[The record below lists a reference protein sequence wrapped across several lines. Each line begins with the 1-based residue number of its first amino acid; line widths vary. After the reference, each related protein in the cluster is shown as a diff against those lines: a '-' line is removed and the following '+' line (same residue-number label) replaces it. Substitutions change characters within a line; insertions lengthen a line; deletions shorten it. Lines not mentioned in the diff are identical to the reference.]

1 MSGGN
6 AWTGVAVA
14 AVTAGYA
21 LVSKRITV
29 TPVTA
34 AMVFTGCGVLIG
46 PAGIDV
52 LDLARNAGPVL
63 VLAEAALALV
73 LFTDAMAVRGRDL
86 HHGGFLPARLA
97 AVALPLMIGAGW
109 LLAWPLLPGL
119 SLWELALVATILAP
133 TDAAVARAAISNPR
147 LPLLVR
153 NGLNVE
159 CGVNDGVV
167 LPFFILFLTA
177 LPGTAAAEQGL
188 VGIFWRS
195 LVLSAALGLVI
206 GRGGGWLLRRAGA
219 ADWVGREGSQLTML
233 SAALAAYAAAVGI
246 GGSGFIAAW
255 TAGFAFAAHL
265 RLGML
270 PGERNG
276 DAYGGRPHEFAEN
289 LASLLA
295 AMTFLAFGAVLLGPA
310 LAHLDWR
317 VVLYALLSLTAVRMV
332 PVALA
337 LVGSGLRLPTVA
349 YVGWFGPRGLASL
362 VLGLIAVEEHVPGA
376 GVLGEVVAVT
386 VGLSVLLHG
395 ASAVWLSERYG
406 AWFERTV
413 RRNPHLREAGPAAV
427 GSG

>member
-21 LVSKRITV
+21 LASKRIAV

-34 AMVFTGCGVLIG
+34 PMIFTGCGVLIG
-46 PAGIDV
+46 PAGLDL
-52 LDLARNAGPVL
+52 LDLAHDAGPVL

-97 AVALPLMIGAGW
+97 AIALLLTIGAGW

-119 SLWELALVATILAP
+119 TLWELALVAAILAP
-133 TDAAVARAAISNPR
+133 TDAAVARTAIGNPR

-177 LPGTAAAEQGL
+177 LPGTAASEQGL

-195 LVLSAALGLVI
+195 LVLSAAFGLVI
-206 GRGGGWLLRRAGA
+206 GRGGGWLLHRAQA
-219 ADWVGREGSQLTML
+219 AGWVGREGSQLTML
-233 SAALAAYAAAVGI
+233 SAALASYALAVAV

-255 TAGFAFAAHL
+255 NAGFAFAAHL
-265 RLGML
+265 RLGTL
-270 PGERNG
+270 PSDRNG
-276 DAYGGRPHEFAEN
+276 DRPHEFAEN

-295 AMTFLAFGAVLLGPA
+295 AMTFLAFGGVMLGPA
-310 LAHLDWR
+310 LQHLDWR
-317 VVLYALLSLTAVRMV
+317 VVLYAVLSLTVVRMV
-332 PVALA
+332 PVALS
-337 LVGSGLRLPTVA
+337 LVGSGLRFATVA

-362 VLGLIAVEEHVPGA
+362 VLGLLAVGEHVPGA
-376 GVLGEVVAVT
+376 TLLGEVVAVT
-386 VGLSVLLHG
+386 VGLSILLHG

-406 AWFERTV
+406 TWFERTA
-413 RRNPHLREAGPAAV
+413 RRNPQLREAGPSAAENT
-427 GSG
+427 G